1 MRIQTYLINLDGSDA
16 RLASA
21 SAQLIAENIDF
32 ERVPAFDGRGRDL
45 ASFPDFDPEAGA
57 RYMGRPMRG
66 GEVGCYLSHLDCL
79 RRFLAGD
86 ADYVLIFED
95 DLELAPDFHAT
106 LHKILDWLEARP
118 QDWDLINL
126 GGERK
131 KIYSAMQDFGN
142 HTLIRAHYFPMSAT
156 GMVWTRK
163 GAAEFLRQFSH
174 IVKPYDN
181 AIRDWQSQLDRG
193 LSVLP
198 RMVIPGSF
206 SSEIDSV
213 HSRRA
218 TDDRNPL
225 VYGFAKQYRLWAAKL
240 SALRNKRRWQKQ
252 G

>member
-16 RLASA
+16 RLDSA
-21 SAQLIAENIDF
+21 SAQLAAENIAF

-45 ASFPDFDPEAGA
+45 ASLPDFDFEAGN

-79 RRFLAGD
+79 RRFLGGD

-95 DLELAPDFHAT
+95 DLELAPNFHAT
-106 LHKILDWLEARP
+106 LRDILGWLESRP
-118 QDWDLINL
+118 EDWDLINL

-131 KIYSAMQDFGN
+131 KIYSPVKVFGA
-142 HTLIRAHYFPMSAT
+142 HTLIRAHYFPMSST
-156 GMVWTRK
+156 GMLWTRK
-163 GAAEFLRQFSH
+163 GAEEFVRRFSH

-181 AIRDWQSQLDRG
+181 AIRDWQSRVDRG

-198 RMVIPGSF
+198 RMVSPGSF
-206 SSEIDSV
+206 DSEIDGDQ
-213 HSRRA
+213 SRRGN
-218 TDDRNPL
+218 DGRNPL
-225 VYGFAKQYRLWAAKL
+225 AYGLAKHSRLWRAKL
-240 SALRNKRRWQKQ
+240 SALMNKRRWQKR